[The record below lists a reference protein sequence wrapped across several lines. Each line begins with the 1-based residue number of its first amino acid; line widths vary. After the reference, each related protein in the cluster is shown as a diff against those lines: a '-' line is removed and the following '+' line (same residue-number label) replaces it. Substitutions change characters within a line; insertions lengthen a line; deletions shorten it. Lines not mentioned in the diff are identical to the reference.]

1 MAKVTTS
8 VDYLNVSLNKC
19 IKLFYVKVLY
29 MVINKLVGKDQMA
42 AMLLEP
48 FLEQMAAMLLEHL
61 AKENNMSK
69 ATAYF
74 QGQEAWL
81 EGTRNPYPLDTE
93 EWQSWE
99 RGWLDENLRQECQAD
114 VECD

>member
-29 MVINKLVGKDQMA
+29 MVINKLVGKD
-42 AMLLEP
+42 
-48 FLEQMAAMLLEHL
+48 QMAAMLLEHL

-99 RGWLDENLRQECQAD
+99 RGWKDENLRQECQAD

>member
-42 AMLLEP
+42 AMLLE
-48 FLEQMAAMLLEHL
+48 HL

-81 EGTRNPYPLDTE
+81 EGTRNPYSTGSE